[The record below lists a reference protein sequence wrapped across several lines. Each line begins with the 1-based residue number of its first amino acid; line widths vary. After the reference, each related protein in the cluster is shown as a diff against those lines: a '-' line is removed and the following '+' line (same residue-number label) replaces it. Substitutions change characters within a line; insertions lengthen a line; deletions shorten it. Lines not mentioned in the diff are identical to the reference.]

1 MRKEDNYLSNIKNTL
16 ASIFIR
22 ALKSFENS
30 LCYRLVLLLSFSF
43 AVLSFTSVFASDKF
57 ISFSNGDFVIV
68 DENISNFSLLYDEND
83 YKGVIRAVN
92 NLKEDF
98 NKICGKSPVLA
109 NKTMKNIRIIAGSAD
124 NSKYIKKLIKEG
136 LISESEICG
145 KREKFIIKLIDKPF
159 KLKETVL
166 VIAGSDKRGTIYGIY
181 ELSRQMGVSP
191 WYYWADVPVKKHS
204 KIFAKK
210 GSYTDGEPA
219 VKYRG
224 IFLND
229 EAPSLS
235 NWVKSTFG
243 DYNSAFYEK
252 VFELILRLKGNY
264 LWPAMWNN
272 AFYDD
277 DPKNGPLADEM
288 GIIMGT
294 SHHEPCARA
303 QKEWHRY
310 GSGDWNFNTNPD
322 TLLSFWKK
330 GIKRIMNT
338 EDVVTVG
345 MRGDGDEPMGKETNI
360 ALLENIVKQQR
371 KLISEVTGKGED
383 ALPQVWALYKEVQ
396 DYYDQGMT
404 VPDDVTLLYSDDNWG
419 NLRRLPSLDAKPRKG
434 GYGIYYHF
442 DYVGGPRNSKW
453 LNVTQIQRVWE
464 QMNLAYE
471 RKVDKIWIVNVGDL
485 KPMEYP
491 ITFWMDMAWN
501 PRCFN
506 PDNLY
511 NHTVSFCEEQLGEEN
526 AEEAARIL
534 NTYSKFN
541 ARVTPEMLND
551 ATYSLIN
558 YNEFKNVL
566 DDYKNLEVSADKQFE
581 SIKAEYRDAYDQ
593 LIRFPVKACAN
604 LYEMYFAVAMNK
616 SLVAKNDKSANAWAD
631 KVKELFEKD
640 ASLMKYYN
648 STIAN
653 GKWNHMMDQVH
664 IGYTSWNEPRRDI
677 MPKVTYI
684 Q

>member
-419 NLRRLPSLDAKPRKG
+419 NLRRLPSLDEKPRKG

>member
-16 ASIFIR
+16 ASVFIP
-22 ALKSFENS
+22 ALKFYDNI
-30 LCYRLVLLLSFSF
+30 LCYRLVFLLSFSF
-43 AVLSFTSVFASDKF
+43 AVSSFTSVFASEKF
-57 ISFSNGDFVIV
+57 VSFNDGDFVIV
-68 DENISNFSLLYDEND
+68 DENVSDFGLLYDEKD

-98 NKICGKSPVLA
+98 NKITGKSPMLI
-109 NKTMKNIRIIAGSAD
+109 NKAKKNVKIIVGSAD
-124 NSKYIKKLIKEG
+124 NSKYVKKLVKEG

-145 KREKFIIKLIDKPF
+145 KREKFIIKLIDKPL

-204 KIFAKK
+204 KIFVKK
-210 GSYTDGEPA
+210 GTYTDGEPA

-235 NWVKSTFG
+235 NWVKNTYG

-252 VFELILRLKGNY
+252 VFELILRLKGNF

-277 DPKNGPLADEM
+277 DLKNGPLADEM

-310 GSGDWNFNTNPD
+310 GSGPWNFNTNPD

-330 GIKRIMNT
+330 GIKRMMNT

-360 ALLENIVKQQR
+360 SLLENIVKQQR

-419 NLRRLPSLDAKPRKG
+419 NLRRLPSIDAKPRKG

-471 RKVDKIWIVNVGDL
+471 RNVDKIWIVNVGDL

-501 PRCFN
+501 PRRFN

-511 NHTVSFCEEQLGEEN
+511 NHTVSFCEEQFGDEN

-551 ATYSLIN
+551 ATYSLVN

-566 DDYKNLEVSADKQFE
+566 DDYKNLEVSADRQFE
-581 SIKAEYRDAYDQ
+581 SIKTEYRDAYDQ

-616 SLVAKNDKSANAWAD
+616 SLAAKNDKSANAWAD
-631 KVKELFEKD
+631 KAKELFEKD

-677 MPKVTYI
+677 MPKVIYI

>member
-1 MRKEDNYLSNIKNTL
+1 MRKEDIILSNLRNTL
-16 ASIFIR
+16 ASII
-22 ALKSFENS
+22 LKLKLQKICSS
-30 LCYRLVLLLSFSF
+30 YRLFLIITFSF
-43 AVLSFTSVFASDKF
+43 GISFFSSIHSTEKF
-57 ISFSNGDFVIV
+57 ISFDKGDFAIV
-68 DENISNFSLLYDEND
+68 DENLSSFSLLYDKND
-83 YKGVIRAVN
+83 HKGVVRAIN
-92 NLKEDF
+92 NLQIDF
-98 NKICGKSPVLA
+98 NKISGKSPVLV
-109 NKTMKNIRIIAGSAD
+109 NKTDKNIRIIAGSAE
-124 NSKYIKKLIKEG
+124 NSKFIKKLIKQGFITED
-136 LISESEICG
+136 EICG
-145 KREKFIIKLIDKPF
+145 KREKYIIKLIEKPLN
-159 KLKETVL
+159 LKQTVL

-191 WYYWADVPVKKHS
+191 WYYWADVPVEKHTTVY
-204 KIFAKK
+204 ANK
-210 GSYTDGEPA
+210 GIYTDGEPA
-219 VKYRG
+219 VRYRG

-229 EAPSLS
+229 EAPSLT
-235 NWVKSTFG
+235 NWVKNTFG

-252 VFELILRLKGNY
+252 VFELLLRLKGNY

-310 GSGDWNFNTNPD
+310 GSGPWNFNSNPD
-322 TLLSFWKK
+322 TLLAFWKK
-330 GIKRIMNT
+330 GIKRMMKT
-338 EDVVTVG
+338 EDLVTIG
-345 MRGDGDEPMGKETNI
+345 MRGDGDEPMGDGTNI

-396 DYYDQGMT
+396 DYYDKGMT

-419 NLRRLPSLDAKPRKG
+419 NLRRLPALDAKPRKG

-501 PRCFN
+501 PQSFK
-506 PDNLY
+506 PENLY
-511 NHTVSFCEEQLGEEN
+511 NHTVSFCEEQFGKEN
-526 AEEAARIL
+526 ADEAARIL

-551 ATYSLIN
+551 ATYSLVN
-558 YNEFKNVL
+558 YNEFKTVL
-566 DDYKNLEVSADKQFE
+566 DDYKKLEVSADKQFE
-581 SIKAEYRDAYDQ
+581 SIKSEYKDAYDQ

-604 LYEMYFAVAMNK
+604 LYEMYYAVAMNK
-616 SLVAKNDKSANAWAD
+616 SLAKKNDKAANNWAD

-640 ASLMKYYN
+640 ASLMNYYN
-648 STIAN
+648 SKISN

-664 IGYTSWNEPRRDI
+664 IGYTSWNEPRKDI
-677 MPKVTYI
+677 MPKVTYVR
-684 Q
+684 